1 MAFQRH
7 RLVQSGFTVFE
18 LIIVMLIVGILAAVG
33 TSSFR
38 YVSASNRIA
47 AEINAL
53 LADMRYARTEAIKE
67 GLFVTVCASADGA
80 TCSKTGPWQNGW
92 IVISDPTGTQTPSGS
107 PLHIQPALSTAY
119 NYSTD
124 QMIVDNSF
132 WAVTFNRQGFG
143 STNITNVANTVTMA
157 LRTNPENT
165 AWTRCLAI
173 SPVGLLSIQ
182 QNLTGNCT

>member
-1 MAFQRH
+1 
-7 RLVQSGFTVFE
+7 
-18 LIIVMLIVGILAAVG
+18 
-33 TSSFR
+33 
-38 YVSASNRIA
+38 
-47 AEINAL
+47 
-53 LADMRYARTEAIKE
+53 
-67 GLFVTVCASADGA
+67 
-80 TCSKTGPWQNGW
+80 
-92 IVISDPTGTQTPSGS
+92 
-107 PLHIQPALSTAY
+107 
-119 NYSTD
+119 
-124 QMIVDNSF
+124 MIVDNSF